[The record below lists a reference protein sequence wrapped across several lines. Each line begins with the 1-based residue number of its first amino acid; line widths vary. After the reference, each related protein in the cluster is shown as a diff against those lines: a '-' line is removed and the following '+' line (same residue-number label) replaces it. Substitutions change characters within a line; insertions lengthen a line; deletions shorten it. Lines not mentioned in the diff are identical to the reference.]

1 MNEYLRAF
9 VIGSCF
15 FVFFPYF
22 IIVYYF
28 LGKSISYAPYTFI
41 APIALGLFNV
51 LSLILSKQFHLTK
64 TQQFLSISLIAP
76 TLVALFV
83 YTFKIY
89 GFNTISGWTQ
99 YLITLYAIYFFVFN
113 VVVYLLDKHI

>member
-22 IIVYYF
+22 VIVYYF
-28 LGKSISYAPYTFI
+28 LGKSVPYAPYTII
-41 APIALGLFNV
+41 APIILGLFNV
-51 LSLILSKQFHLTK
+51 LSVIISKQFHLTK
-64 TQQFLSISLIAP
+64 TQRFMSISLIAP
-76 TLVALFV
+76 TLVALFI

-89 GFNTISGWTQ
+89 GFNTISSWTQ
-99 YLITLYAIYFFVFN
+99 HLIKLYAVYFFAFN